1 MKYIDEYRDP
11 ALARGLFTRIDQLA
25 EKLDRPVT
33 IMEVCG
39 SHTAAIGRF
48 GIRKLLPSCIRL
60 ISGPGCPVCV
70 TAIQDVDRALF
81 LAGQKNTVF
90 ATFGDMLRVPGTNGA
105 SLQKARA
112 AGADIRVVLS
122 ALDCIAMAE
131 TCRNKET
138 IFMGIGFETTSPTVA
153 AVVKACLKK
162 KIHNLSVFSVHKVIP
177 PAMKVLIQDPALR
190 IDGFLCPGHVST
202 IIGAEA
208 YRFIPE
214 AGRAAVITGFEPV
227 DILEGIAVILSQI
240 LENKKEVAIQY
251 GRGVRAEGNIRARE
265 ILAEVFRAETSE
277 WRGLGAIPDSGL
289 AFREAYQSF
298 DAQKKFQIPA
308 LRSEEIKGCSC
319 GDILRGV
326 KSPEECPCSGVPVH
340 HSIPSAPVWFHRRG
354 PAPPI
359 TSTIESY
366 RPEKSIC
373 RKNFRQT

>member
-25 EKLDRPVT
+25 EKLDRPIT

-48 GIRKLLPSCIRL
+48 GIRKLLPSRIRL

-81 LAGQKNTVF
+81 LAGQENTVF
-90 ATFGDMLRVPGTNGA
+90 ATFGDMLRVPGTDGA

-112 AGADIRVVLS
+112 VGADIRVVLS
-122 ALDCIAMAE
+122 ALDCIVLAE
-131 TCRNKET
+131 TCRNKEI

-153 AVVKACLKK
+153 AVVKTCLKK
-162 KIHNLSVFSVHKVIP
+162 KIQNLSVFSVHKVIP
-177 PAMKVLIQDPALR
+177 PAMKILIQDPALR

-265 ILAEVFRAETSE
+265 ILAEVFRAERSE

-289 AFREAYQSF
+289 AFREAYQAF
-298 DAQKKFQIPA
+298 DAQKKFQIPV

-326 KSPEECPCSGVPVH
+326 KSPDECPLFRHACTPLNP
-340 HSIPSAPVWFHRRG
+340 IG
-354 PAPPI
+354 PCMVSSEGTCAA
-359 TSTIESY
+359 Y
-366 RPEKSIC
+366 Y
-373 RKNFRQT
+373 QYH